1 MECRH
6 RDPLGI
12 HRLQQLVR
20 LTATNTGS
28 RVKLSLHGFYQVLI
42 LSQLRVTPK
51 NGKDCFLFTNLCPLK
66 CLLPP
71 PSMMLF
77 SLSGN
82 LIHTRLASLS
92 LGSVGQVGAG
102 SLSLMLMTYFCTK
115 CAQDP
120 PPSRLN
126 SYRVVFW
133 EVIYRVILNIPFV
146 FHPEYLFSPC
156 SESQPQLRNY
166 SRKKH
171 FFKEKSVRSILKQ
184 IFFYICLLKIQD
196 HFCC

>member
-1 MECRH
+1 MAFIRSLFYPSFEAPPRM
-6 RDPLGI
+6 
-12 HRLQQLVR
+12 VKTVSYS
-20 LTATNTGS
+20 LTYVHS
-28 RVKLSLHGFYQVLI
+28 SVCHH
-42 LSQLRVTPK
+42 
-51 NGKDCFLFTNLCPLK
+51 
-66 CLLPP
+66 

-166 SRKKH
+166 PRKKH